1 VRYDSKCGA
10 FSFFIFCILKL
21 CKRKRYQKERAKVKL
36 FVSKFVLEANEN
48 IPLKSDL
55 RHMDICYD
63 NECVKRMQIEHLCH
77 EQGIEA
83 IPGIYADAAS
93 TGVMKKAAFDYIAA
107 IMLTTLQQHLHEIDG
122 IYLHLHGASKVEG
135 IGSGDHYLLREIRK
149 ITGPYLP
156 IAITCDPHG
165 NLNQS
170 YVEQA
175 TIIRSYRQSPHTDI
189 KETIE
194 FVFKKLVDII
204 TSRKLITPVY
214 RKLPLLLGGEQSVST
229 DEPVFS
235 INRYMDELEKDPRLM
250 SVSWH
255 VGYIRHDT
263 PNAGCGIVVVPAEN
277 TYREYAAAVADD
289 LSQFILDRRH
299 EFHYTGL
306 TEAPEKALQT
316 ALHFQE
322 RPVFLTDSG
331 DNVTSGALGANTF
344 ILRQVLDLKDRKNKT
359 FLFAAINDP
368 KTYDQLDKLAI
379 GAQTEILLGLEHDAL
394 SAKVPMKVVIKAKGR
409 QKETRIFGEEGDF
422 GGCITVS
429 VIGTTIDIII
439 TDTNHPFVE
448 RHQFQAAK
456 VDWQDYDIVIVKI
469 GYAFPE
475 LKEHGKLCMMSLTEG
490 ATLQNTAALP
500 FKLIQRPIFPIDE
513 L

>member
-1 VRYDSKCGA
+1 MK
-10 FSFFIFCILKL
+10 I
-21 CKRKRYQKERAKVKL
+21 

-48 IPLKSDL
+48 IPIKSDL

-63 NECVKRMQIEHLCH
+63 NECIKRMQIEHICNDN
-77 EQGIEA
+77 EIEA

-93 TGVMKKAAFDYIAA
+93 TGVMKKAAFDYIAST
-107 IMLTTLQQHLHEIDG
+107 MLTTLKQHLHEIDG

-135 IGSGDHYLLREIRK
+135 VGSGDHYLLKEIRK
-149 ITGPYLP
+149 ITGPYFP

-165 NLNQS
+165 NLNHQ

-189 KETIE
+189 NETIE
-194 FVFKKLVDII
+194 FVFKKLIEI
-204 TSRKLITPVY
+204 MTYRRMITPVY

-229 DEPVFS
+229 DEPVCS
-235 INRYMDELEKDPRLM
+235 INRYMDTLEEDPRLM

-263 PNAGCGIVVVPAEN
+263 PNAGCGVVVVPSEN
-277 TYREYAAAVADD
+277 IYREYAVEVVDS
-289 LSQFILDRRH
+289 LSQFIMDKKH

-306 TEAPEKALQT
+306 TEAPEKALRT
-316 ALHFQE
+316 ALQFPE
-322 RPVFLTDSG
+322 SPIFITDSG
-331 DNVTSGALGANTF
+331 DNVTSGAMGANTF
-344 ILRQVLDLKDRKNKT
+344 VLRQVLNLEDQKKKS

-368 KTYDQLDKLAI
+368 KTYGQLEKHNV
-379 GAQTEILLGLEHDAL
+379 GEQTEICLGIEYDSL
-394 SAKVPMKVVIKAKGR
+394 SAKVPIKVMIKAKGR
-409 QKETRIFGEEGDF
+409 QKETRIFGEDGDF

-429 VIGTTIDIII
+429 VIDREIDIIV

-456 VDWQDYDIVIVKI
+456 ADWQEYDIVIVKI

-475 LKEHGKLCMMSLTEG
+475 LKEYGKLCIMSLTEG
-490 ATLQNTAALP
+490 ATLQNTAALS
-500 FKLIQRPIFPIDE
+500 FKQIQRPMFPIDKF
-513 L
+513 